1 MMAGQEPAQSGVQ
14 GGDWAPLPDDEF
26 KDQLGQV
33 IPHLR
38 AFGRS
43 LSGSR
48 DLADDLVQETLL
60 KAWAA
65 RKRFQAGTNMR
76 AWTFIILRNLFLSQ
90 MRRARFKGEWDELTA
105 SKLLAAPAS
114 QDRHIELGDM
124 QRALLHLP
132 QPQREALILVGA
144 GGFAYEEAAEI
155 CGCAVGTIK
164 SRVARGRVALE
175 SLLNEGKLPSRRSHQ
190 TNDNQT
196 ALQSIMSEV
205 DELSRDREPL
215 GEDDEALVQ
224 PGEQILERL
233 ERTQLAVHLE
243 RLAQGLA
250 HAGVDGGGSHLHEPT
265 RRGAGHG
272 LHSQIPFL
280 HVKINVVRRAQL
292 QLLRGR
298 TESGRRCCM
307 KETDRKRAVNHA
319 IARARAHSPFL
330 ALQLDRFPISV
341 MAALGSG
348 GLDAALAAAGREG
361 EAADVMAAV
370 RRERSGHALALG
382 IADLAGA
389 IRARRG

>member
-1 MMAGQEPAQSGVQ
+1 VGTLIIDEDDEDYVEPPRPEPV
-14 GGDWAPLPDDEF
+14 PLPDDEF
-26 KDQLGQV
+26 KDQLGAV

-90 MRRARFKGEWDELTA
+90 MRRARFKGEWDDITA
-105 SKLLAAPAS
+105 SKILAAPAS

-175 SLLNEGKLPSRRSHQ
+175 ALLTGGKLPSRRQHVTDRNTTVLQ
-190 TNDNQT
+190 T
-196 ALQSIMSEV
+196 IMDEV
-205 DELSRDREPL
+205 DELSRDHSSPS
-215 GEDDEALVQ
+215 EAKV
-224 PGEQILERL
+224 
-233 ERTQLAVHLE
+233 
-243 RLAQGLA
+243 
-250 HAGVDGGGSHLHEPT
+250 
-265 RRGAGHG
+265 
-272 LHSQIPFL
+272 
-280 HVKINVVRRAQL
+280 
-292 QLLRGR
+292 
-298 TESGRRCCM
+298 
-307 KETDRKRAVNHA
+307 
-319 IARARAHSPFL
+319 
-330 ALQLDRFPISV
+330 
-341 MAALGSG
+341 
-348 GLDAALAAAGREG
+348 
-361 EAADVMAAV
+361 
-370 RRERSGHALALG
+370 
-382 IADLAGA
+382 
-389 IRARRG
+389 